1 MRFRYNKRTYIS
13 GGKTLCESNVYLK
26 DDEGE
31 TLVMEDAVLVENES
45 GVVTVT
51 DILGDQ
57 KEFSGT
63 LEEVTFL
70 EHRIVIRK

>member
-1 MRFRYNKRTYIS
+1 
-13 GGKTLCESNVYLK
+13 LCESNVYLR

-31 TLVMEDAVLVENES
+31 TLVMEDAVLVENED
-45 GVVTVT
+45 GVIKVT
-51 DILGDQ
+51 DILGDE
-57 KEFSGT
+57 KEFEGT

>member
-1 MRFRYNKRTYIS
+1 MEAC
-13 GGKTLCESNVYLK
+13 TLCESNVYLR

-31 TLVMEDAVLVENES
+31 TLVMEDAVLVENED
-45 GVVTVT
+45 GVIKVT
-51 DILGDQ
+51 DILGDE
-57 KEFSGT
+57 KEFEGT